1 MNPTRIAKVNQVWQ
15 TLSDGNIS
23 PDFKPEPNLYQ
34 QLLHLFMP
42 GEYYYY
48 IIDLPKMSFDY
59 LSPDVT
65 DVLAFPYEDLNVPF
79 MLELIHPED
88 QPFFIAFE
96 EKVADFFLNLK
107 PEQIKQYKVSYDFR
121 IRRKHGDYIRILQQ
135 VITLQTKNEK
145 VVRTLGIHTNI
156 SHIKPEGKPTLSFIG
171 LQGQPSYYQ
180 IQLDKNI
187 VSTTNGL
194 SLREN
199 QILNQLAQGKL
210 SKEIASELHLSIHTI
225 NTHRRNMLEKTGTNN
240 IAELV
245 SLAFRNGWV

>member
-1 MNPTRIAKVNQVWQ
+1 MNTTRIAKVNQVWQ

-23 PDFKPEPNLYQ
+23 PDFKPEPSLYQ

-42 GEYYYY
+42 GDYYYY
-48 IIDLPKMSFDY
+48 IIDLSRMSFDY

-65 DVLAFPYEDLNVPF
+65 EVLEFPYEELSVPF

-96 EKVADFFLNLK
+96 EKVADFFLKLE

-121 IRRKHGDYIRILQQ
+121 MRRKKGDYIRILQQ

-156 SHIKPEGKPTLSFIG
+156 SHIKPEGTPNLSFIG

-180 IQLDKNI
+180 IQLDKKSI
-187 VSTTNGL
+187 STTNGL
-194 SLREN
+194 TTREN
-199 QILNQLAQGKL
+199 QILKLLVQGKL
-210 SKEIASELHLSIHTI
+210 SKEIASELHLSVLTV
-225 NTHRRNMLEKTGTNN
+225 NTHRRNILEKTGSNN
-240 IAELV
+240 VAELV